1 MSKSVYSI
9 VLTDEVVEA
18 VDRLAYQRGTSRSN
32 MIDRILAESVS
43 FMTPQQRMRQVF
55 NEIEQMLTPTGNFQL
70 LMQPSDSM
78 MSLRSALR
86 YKYNPTVRYSVEMV
100 RAGEDQQIRL
110 KVILRTQSRTLI
122 EYMDRFFILWNK
134 LEKQAEEKRSKAEE
148 KKPAHGG
155 ANEAKPETDYGWK
168 TETDAA
174 KYYRVL
180 HAPSEDVS
188 DEEFGERI
196 AVYIR
201 AVDEAMKTFF
211 GEIEDPERAVEDVA
225 LHFAKYQ
232 QSIDYEL

>member
-55 NEIEQMLTPTGNFQL
+55 NE
-70 LMQPSDSM
+70 
-78 MSLRSALR
+78 
-86 YKYNPTVRYSVEMV
+86 
-100 RAGEDQQIRL
+100 

-180 HAPSEDVS
+180 RAPSEDVS

>member
-1 MSKSVYSI
+1 
-9 VLTDEVVEA
+9 
-18 VDRLAYQRGTSRSN
+18 
-32 MIDRILAESVS
+32 
-43 FMTPQQRMRQVF
+43 MRQVF

-180 HAPSEDVS
+180 RAPSEDVS